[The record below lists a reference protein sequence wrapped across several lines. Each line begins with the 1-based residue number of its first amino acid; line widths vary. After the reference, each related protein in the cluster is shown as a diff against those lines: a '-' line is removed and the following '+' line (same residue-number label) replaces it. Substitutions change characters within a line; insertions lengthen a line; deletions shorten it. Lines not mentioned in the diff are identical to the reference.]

1 MRDDDST
8 EPEIPSMRMM
18 VSRRSLETATALL
31 TGAFGAAVV
40 VSSYGNGIG
49 WSSAGVDP
57 GTFPFLVGL
66 IILIGSIFNLA
77 QGWLQAR
84 EVVLRPSELKRLGML
99 FIPAAVYVG
108 VIPLMGT
115 YPASAAYVFGALAWH
130 KRGAF
135 IFSGLAAIGTA
146 VANTRTESAMP
157 RVAMK
162 TMDVK
167 RRAAS
172 PNRCSSRAYAV
183 TRCPS

>member
-8 EPEIPSMRMM
+8 EPEIAQMRIMI
-18 VSRRSLETATALL
+18 SRRSLETATALL

-57 GTFPFLVGL
+57 GTFPFIVGL

-77 QGWLQAR
+77 QGWLQGR
-84 EVVLRPSELKRLGML
+84 EIVLRPAELRRLGLL
-99 FIPAAVYVG
+99 FIPAAMYVG
-108 VIPLMGT
+108 VIPLIGI
-115 YPASAAYVFGALAWH
+115 YLASAAYVFGALAWH

-146 VANTRTESAMP
+146 VALYLIFELTFQISLP
-157 RVAMK
+157 RGLLGDALGF
-162 TMDVK
+162 
-167 RRAAS
+167 
-172 PNRCSSRAYAV
+172 
-183 TRCPS
+183 

>member
-1 MRDDDST
+1 MR
-8 EPEIPSMRMM
+8 IM

-57 GTFPFLVGL
+57 GTFPFIVGL
-66 IILIGSIFNLA
+66 IILIGSLFNLA
-77 QGWLQAR
+77 QGWLQGR
-84 EVVLRPSELKRLGML
+84 EVVLRPAELKRLGML

-108 VIPLMGT
+108 VIPLIGI
-115 YPASAAYVFGALAWH
+115 YLASAAYVFGALAWH

-146 VANTRTESAMP
+146 VALYLIFELTFQISLP
-157 RVAMK
+157 RGLLSDALGF
-162 TMDVK
+162 
-167 RRAAS
+167 
-172 PNRCSSRAYAV
+172 
-183 TRCPS
+183 